1 MNDVD
6 TRLAML
12 DLVTRKRIK
21 ELSIS
26 IGDIDILN
34 CVSIGVNTSGEI
46 AKCLGIK
53 VNSIS
58 TRLKTLRAKG
68 YLTRE
73 EVTSVTGGL
82 EYKYKNIYSIN
93 K

>member
-6 TRLAML
+6 IRLAML
-12 DLVTRKRIK
+12 DLATRKRIK

-34 CVSIGVNTSGEI
+34 CVSMGIDTSGEI
-46 AKCLGIK
+46 SKSLGIK

-58 TRLKTLRAKG
+58 TRLKALRRKG
-68 YLTRE
+68 YVTRIE
-73 EVTSVTGGL
+73 QVSKTGGL

-93 K
+93 R

>member
-1 MNDVD
+1 MNGVD
-6 TRLAML
+6 IRVALL
-12 DLVTRKRIK
+12 DLSTRKRIK

-34 CVSIGVNTSGEI
+34 CVASGIDTSGEI
-46 AKCLGIK
+46 AKCLDVK

-73 EVTSVTGGL
+73 EVKSVTGGI